1 MSPLEVWEA
10 IMEQFQVNARAVLKF
25 TKKVPGVRQLPI
37 DSQIMMVQQAMY
49 PIVLLT
55 YSLDYDLVT
64 GDYNYFSLSHDEE
77 AYIQSYFTPFKMLV
91 QTFHILGNI
100 VQRLK
105 VDDIESAF
113 LCGLCLLSQSNDT
126 DDYQEALVAALTVYC
141 ERKALVGKD
150 RVGLLLLRL
159 CEMLRCNQIH
169 LKAIINIQMNSSE
182 YYNVQMPQLFQ
193 ETFLNT

>member
-1 MSPLEVWEA
+1 MLFLSRYLNVMTSGDWWA
-10 IMEQFQVNARAVLKF
+10 DVA
-25 TKKVPGVRQLPI
+25 GVRQLPI

-113 LCGLCLLSQSNDT
+113 LCGLCLLSQSNGRFSLC
-126 DDYQEALVAALTVYC
+126 QGLSALA
-141 ERKALVGKD
+141 
-150 RVGLLLLRL
+150 
-159 CEMLRCNQIH
+159 
-169 LKAIINIQMNSSE
+169 
-182 YYNVQMPQLFQ
+182 VQW
-193 ETFLNT
+193 

>member
-1 MSPLEVWEA
+1 MLFLSRYLNVMTSGDWWTDVA
-10 IMEQFQVNARAVLKF
+10 
-25 TKKVPGVRQLPI
+25 GVRQLPI

-113 LCGLCLLSQSNDT
+113 LCGLCLLSQSNGRFSLC
-126 DDYQEALVAALTVYC
+126 QGLCSRSPMVGSLCARVSLLSQSNGGFSLCQGLSALA
-141 ERKALVGKD
+141 
-150 RVGLLLLRL
+150 
-159 CEMLRCNQIH
+159 
-169 LKAIINIQMNSSE
+169 
-182 YYNVQMPQLFQ
+182 VQW
-193 ETFLNT
+193 